1 MMICCFTSVL
11 LISGFKINSF
21 LKKNPGEII
30 FWAQLFGDNYVYNY
44 ERKRLVLHRKMKD
57 MKDIVLIIA
66 VSLFSLTHVSAGGL
80 ATEKENP
87 SPVDMDVSVVSQ
99 HLWRGT
105 AKGAAPAVKPGVKV
119 NIFEGLSVAGGAVYS
134 MDQSYDEV
142 DLSMSYKISDIQISL
157 SDYYSPDERGYEAT
171 RIFNYDEES
180 TDHYVD
186 LELDYQPFQHTP
198 IGFKM
203 ATALWGNRFNQYGE
217 NRYSTYLETN
227 YQFKQPD
234 YLLDFFFGVSPGNS
248 LYSEK
253 FNVVNMGM
261 TFQKMFEYSNEKSF
275 PIAASIVGNPAQKQL
290 HVSFALSFL

>member
-1 MMICCFTSVL
+1 
-11 LISGFKINSF
+11 
-21 LKKNPGEII
+21 
-30 FWAQLFGDNYVYNY
+30 
-44 ERKRLVLHRKMKD
+44 MKYF
-57 MKDIVLIIA
+57 LIILWI
-66 VSLFSLTHVSAGGL
+66 SFFPLSNVSAGGFD
-80 ATEKENP
+80 TEKENP
-87 SPVDMDVSVVSQ
+87 SPVDMDVSLVSQ

-105 AKGAAPAVKPGVKV
+105 AKGAAPAVKPGVRV
-119 NIFEGLSVAGGAVYS
+119 NILEGFSVAGGAVYS
-134 MDQSYDEV
+134 VDQSYDEV

-157 SDYYSPDERGYEAT
+157 SDYYSPDEGGYKT
-171 RIFNYDEES
+171 NRIFNYDKES
-180 TDHYVD
+180 TDHYLD

-227 YQFKQPD
+227 YQFKQSD
-234 YLLDFFFGVSPGNS
+234 YLLDFFFGISPGNG
-248 LYSEK
+248 LYSEN

-261 TFQKMFEYSNEKSF
+261 TFQKMFEYSSEKSF